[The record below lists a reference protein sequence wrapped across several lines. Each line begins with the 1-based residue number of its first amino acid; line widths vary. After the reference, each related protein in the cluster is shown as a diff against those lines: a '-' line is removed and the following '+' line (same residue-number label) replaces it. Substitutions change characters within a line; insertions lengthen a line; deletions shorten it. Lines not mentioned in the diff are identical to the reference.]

1 MSATETP
8 APASSAPASE
18 PEAHDEHM
26 HPSDWKYVQIAIIL
40 AVLTAAEVAT
50 YYVDLGPLE
59 IPILLTLMV
68 IKFTLVIMW
77 FMHLKFDSP
86 LFTRTFVAGLS
97 MAVVVY
103 VAVLSTFEFW
113 AS

>member
-1 MSATETP
+1 MSTTETA
-8 APASSAPASE
+8 APAEQDEHAD
-18 PEAHDEHM
+18 HDEHM

-50 YYVDLGPLE
+50 YYIDTGPLE
-59 IPILLTLMV
+59 IPILITIMIV
-68 IKFTLVIMW
+68 KFALVLMW

-86 LFTRTFVAGLS
+86 LFTKTFVAGLS

-103 VAVLSTFEFW
+103 VAVLSMFEFW
-113 AS
+113 S

>member
-1 MSATETP
+1 MSTTETT
-8 APASSAPASE
+8 APAEHEAEAPGAD
-18 PEAHDEHM
+18 HDEHM

-50 YYVDLGPLE
+50 YYVDTGPLE
-59 IPILLTLMV
+59 IPILITIMV
-68 IKFTLVIMW
+68 IKFVLVLMW

-86 LFTRTFVAGLS
+86 LFTKTFVAGLA

-103 VAVLSTFEFW
+103 VAVLATFEYW
-113 AS
+113 AR

>member
-1 MSATETP
+1 MSTTETA
-8 APASSAPASE
+8 APAEHESE
-18 PEAHDEHM
+18 AATAEHDEHM

-50 YYVDLGPLE
+50 YDIDTGPLE
-59 IPILLTLMV
+59 IPILITIMV
-68 IKFTLVIMW
+68 IKFALVLMW

-86 LFTRTFVAGLS
+86 LFTKTFVAGLA

-103 VAVLSTFEFW
+103 VAVLATFEYW
-113 AS
+113 AR

>member
-1 MSATETP
+1 MSTTETA
-8 APASSAPASE
+8 APAEHGEQAD
-18 PEAHDEHM
+18 HDEHM

-50 YYVDLGPLE
+50 YYIDTGPLE
-59 IPILLTLMV
+59 IPILITIMIV
-68 IKFTLVIMW
+68 KFALVLMW

-86 LFTRTFVAGLS
+86 LFTKTFVAGLA

-103 VAVLSTFEFW
+103 VAVLSMFEFW
-113 AS
+113 S

>member
-1 MSATETP
+1 MSTETP
-8 APASSAPASE
+8 VVEESTEA
-18 PEAHDEHM
+18 PEAAEEDHHM

-40 AVLTAAEVAT
+40 ALLTAAEVAT
-50 YYVDLGPLE
+50 YYIDTGPLE

-68 IKFTLVIMW
+68 IKFVLVAMW

-86 LFTRTFVAGLS
+86 LFTRTFVAGLG

-103 VAVLSTFEFW
+103 IAVLSTFEFW
-113 AS
+113 SS

>member
-1 MSATETP
+1 MSTTDT
-8 APASSAPASE
+8 APASGEAPA
-18 PEAHDEHM
+18 PEHDEHM
-26 HPSDWKYVQIAIIL
+26 HPSDWKYVQIALIL
-40 AVLTAAEVAT
+40 GVLTAAEVAT

-68 IKFTLVIMW
+68 IKFTLVVMW

-103 VAVLSTFEFW
+103 VAVLATFEFW

>member
-1 MSATETP
+1 MSTTETA
-8 APASSAPASE
+8 APAE
-18 PEAHDEHM
+18 HDEHM

-50 YYVDLGPLE
+50 YYIDTGPLE
-59 IPILLTLMV
+59 IPILIGIMIV
-68 IKFTLVIMW
+68 KFVLVLMW

-86 LFTRTFVAGLS
+86 LFTKTFVAGLA

-103 VAVLSTFEFW
+103 VAVLATFEFW
-113 AS
+113 S

>member
-1 MSATETP
+1 MSTETP
-8 APASSAPASE
+8 VVESAEAPEVAE
-18 PEAHDEHM
+18 EDHHM

-40 AVLTAAEVAT
+40 ALLTAAEVAT
-50 YYVDLGPLE
+50 YYIDTGPLE
-59 IPILLTLMV
+59 IPILITLMIV
-68 IKFTLVIMW
+68 KFVLVAMW

-86 LFTRTFVAGLS
+86 LFTRTFVAGLA

-103 VAVLSTFEFW
+103 IAVLSTFEFW

>member
-1 MSATETP
+1 MSTTETA
-8 APASSAPASE
+8 APAEQDADAG
-18 PEAHDEHM
+18 HDEHM

-50 YYVDLGPLE
+50 YYIDTGPLE
-59 IPILLTLMV
+59 IPILIGIMIV
-68 IKFTLVIMW
+68 KFVLVLMW

-86 LFTRTFVAGLS
+86 LFTKTFVAGLA

-103 VAVLSTFEFW
+103 VAVLATFEFW
-113 AS
+113 S

>member
-1 MSATETP
+1 MSTTEKA
-8 APASSAPASE
+8 APAEEQGEA
-18 PEAHDEHM
+18 PEADHDEHM

-50 YYVDLGPLE
+50 YYIDTGPLE
-59 IPILLTLMV
+59 IPILITLMIV
-68 IKFTLVIMW
+68 KFVLVVMW

-86 LFTRTFVAGLS
+86 LFTKTFVAGLA

-103 VAVLSTFEFW
+103 VAVLATFEYW
-113 AS
+113 AR